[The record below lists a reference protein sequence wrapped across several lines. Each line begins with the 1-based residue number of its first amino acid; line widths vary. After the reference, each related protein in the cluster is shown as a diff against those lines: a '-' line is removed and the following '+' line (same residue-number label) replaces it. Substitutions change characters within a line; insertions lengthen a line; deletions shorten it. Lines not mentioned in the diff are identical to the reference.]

1 MFGINK
7 ILAPTDLSNLSL
19 VGLRYALNLARAL
32 SAEVI
37 VYHVVDA
44 NELMHYS
51 GGYQRHPGGTDPTL
65 HPPSDAL
72 ETAKSALVNF
82 LDKNLG
88 DLLPLVETKERVEMG
103 APDKNIVERAQAD
116 KVDLIVISTH
126 GRTGLLHMLLGSV
139 TERVV
144 RTAPCPVV
152 SIHPS
157 QVAATEKKEAASS

>member
-19 VGLRYALNLARAL
+19 VGLRYAFNLARAL
-32 SAEVI
+32 GAEII

-44 NELMHYS
+44 NELMHYT
-51 GGYQRHPGGTDPTL
+51 GYQRHPGGTDPTL
-65 HPPSDAL
+65 HPPPSDAL

-88 DLLPLVETKERVEMG
+88 DLLPLVETKQRVEMG
-103 APDKNIVERAQAD
+103 APDKNIVERALAD

-126 GRTGLLHMLLGSV
+126 GRTGLSHMLLGSV

-152 SIHPS
+152 SIHPG
-157 QVAATEKKEAASS
+157 QVTTTEKKEAASS

>member
-1 MFGINK
+1 
-7 ILAPTDLSNLSL
+7 
-19 VGLRYALNLARAL
+19 
-32 SAEVI
+32 
-37 VYHVVDA
+37 
-44 NELMHYS
+44 
-51 GGYQRHPGGTDPTL
+51 
-65 HPPSDAL
+65 
-72 ETAKSALVNF
+72 
-82 LDKNLG
+82 
-88 DLLPLVETKERVEMG
+88 MG

-157 QVAATEKKEAASS
+157 QVATTEKKEAPSS

>member
-19 VGLRYALNLARAL
+19 VGLRYAFNLARAL
-32 SAEVI
+32 NAEVI

-51 GGYQRHPGGTDPTL
+51 GYQRHSGGTDPTL

-72 ETAKSALVNF
+72 EAAKSALVNF

-126 GRTGLLHMLLGSV
+126 GRTGLSHMLLGSV

-157 QVAATEKKEAASS
+157 QVATTEKKEAASS

>member
-19 VGLRYALNLARAL
+19 VGLRYAFNLAQAL
-32 SAEVI
+32 GAEVI

-51 GGYQRHPGGTDPTL
+51 GYQRHPVGTDPTL

-72 ETAKSALVNF
+72 EAAKSALLNF

-126 GRTGLLHMLLGSV
+126 GRTGLSHMLLGSV

-157 QVAATEKKEAASS
+157 QVATTEKKEAASS